1 MDSEEFPSSRDLVKC
16 SNCGCSCSLI
26 SSSSGTWLRS
36 VKRKYDEIEEGNRFS
51 VPGFNFLSNARVQI
65 ENECAALREM
75 VSSQQQSMQDLYT
88 ELDEERSAASSAANE
103 AMSMILRLQRE
114 KAEIQMEARQFK
126 RFAEEKMAHDQQ
138 ELLALEDLLYKREQ
152 ALQSLNCEIHAY
164 KHRMMSYGLTEAEA
178 EGENGGFSHNPSMA
192 EFDAQIELP
201 MYDYPSLKCNANETQ
216 GPLEDDNYVED
227 EKYAFGE
234 TPRARDHLKNLENR
248 IYQMER
254 SPSNSQLDGSFSGSK
269 NSLEKVVVGNSPRRS
284 RHSRRF
290 SNDSSP
296 FAGLVKETAPD
307 FSTEPPRPI
316 GSFKKTEYVSHTEDY
331 SNLKKLD
338 NASDIADDMSD
349 RVYTI
354 DSVHSGV
361 PNNGFTDIN
370 QADYAD
376 PDIKKLY
383 MRLQAL
389 EADRESMRQALISM
403 RTDKAQM
410 ALLKEIAQHLCKDM
424 SPERR
429 VTVKKPSL
437 LGSFSFMSVFK
448 VILDTFGIYQCEHN
462 TILLVFCIVLVSGL
476 FGSSMH
482 HYFGDIFSELYFC
495 LVESFFKPQNTT
507 GFIIIVNHGVDHM
520 LHFPSFN

>member
-1 MDSEEFPSSRDLVKC
+1 MDSEAFPSSRDLVKC
-16 SNCGCSCSLI
+16 CNCGCSCSLI
-26 SSSSGTWLRS
+26 SSSSETWLRS
-36 VKRKYDEIEEGNRFS
+36 VKRKYDEFEEANRFS
-51 VPGFNFLSNARVQI
+51 VPGFNFFSNARVQI

-75 VSSQQQSMQDLYT
+75 VGSQQQSMQDLYT
-88 ELDEERSAASSAANE
+88 ELEEERSAASSAANE
-103 AMSMILRLQRE
+103 ALSMILRLQRE

-152 ALQSLNCEIHAY
+152 ALQSLNCEIQAY

-178 EGENGGFSHNPSMA
+178 EGEKGGFSHNPSMV
-192 EFDAQIELP
+192 EYDAQFELP
-201 MYDYPSLKCNANETQ
+201 MYDYPPLKCNPNETQ
-216 GPLEDDNYVED
+216 GALEDDNDVED
-227 EKYAFGE
+227 VEKYAFGE
-234 TPRARDHLKNLENR
+234 TPLARDHLKNLENR

-254 SPSNSQLDGSFSGSK
+254 SPSNSQLDGNISGSK

-296 FAGLVKETAPD
+296 FTGVVKETGPD

-316 GSFKKTEYVSHTEDY
+316 SSFKKTEYVSQTEDY
-331 SNLKKLD
+331 LNLRKLD

-361 PNNGFTDIN
+361 PNNGFIDPTPMSLN

-410 ALLKEIAQHLCKDM
+410 VLLKEIAQHLCKDM
-424 SPERR
+424 SPERQ

-437 LGSFSFMSVFK
+437 LGSFSFVSVFK
-448 VILDTFGIYQCEHN
+448 VILDTFGIDQCEY
-462 TILLVFCIVLVSGL
+462 ILV
-476 FGSSMH
+476 
-482 HYFGDIFSELYFC
+482 Y
-495 LVESFFKPQNTT
+495 
-507 GFIIIVNHGVDHM
+507 
-520 LHFPSFN
+520 